1 MTSEHLIIKS
11 RTMAAELQKT
21 RPGAARKLRRLAERL
36 ETLRFEQRRLRRAVV
51 EKRETIA

>member
-36 ETLRFEQRRLRRAVV
+36 ETLRFEQRRLRRAAA
-51 EKRETIA
+51 EKGEIIA